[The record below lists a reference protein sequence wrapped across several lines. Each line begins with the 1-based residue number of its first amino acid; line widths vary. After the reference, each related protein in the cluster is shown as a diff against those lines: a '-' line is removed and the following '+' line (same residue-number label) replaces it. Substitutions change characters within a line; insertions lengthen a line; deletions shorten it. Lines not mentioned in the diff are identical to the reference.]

1 MTAVDA
7 RAPPKMLIDAS
18 LRPIFAASRGYALV
32 DAHQMRHSA
41 WGSPAGCALIDAA
54 GVRSAIAQGL
64 KGPGGAP
71 APVTK
76 AVQLHGSPQR
86 LYLLATA
93 SADGGGS
100 SDSEP
105 SVLVGLLKVGEK
117 NLYHW
122 SSKGEM
128 HNLQD
133 MPCVL
138 DFYVHEDFQRR
149 GAGRALFDAMLA
161 SGAPHARVPPRLSA
175 LLYDTRRPTHSP
187 VVGARP
193 RAQSAR
199 RPSASRTTAHRPS

>member
-1 MTAVDA
+1 
-7 RAPPKMLIDAS
+7 MLRVLSFTCAS
-18 LRPIFAASRGYALV
+18 
-32 DAHQMRHSA
+32 
-41 WGSPAGCALIDAA
+41 
-54 GVRSAIAQGL
+54 
-64 KGPGGAP
+64 
-71 APVTK
+71 
-76 AVQLHGSPQR
+76 
-86 LYLLATA
+86 
-93 SADGGGS
+93 GGS
-100 SDSEP
+100 SDGAP

-128 HNLQD
+128 HNLQE

-161 SGAPHARVPPRLSA
+161 SGAPHACVPPRLSA